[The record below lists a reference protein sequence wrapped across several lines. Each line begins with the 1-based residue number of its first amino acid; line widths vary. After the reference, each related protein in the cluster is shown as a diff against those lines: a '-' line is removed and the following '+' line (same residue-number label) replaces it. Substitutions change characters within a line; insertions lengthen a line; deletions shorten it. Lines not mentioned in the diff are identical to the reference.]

1 VSQSVER
8 AVEILEFVALAPR
21 TQSEVAAH
29 LDVHRSTALRV
40 LQTLTD
46 YGLTRKREDG
56 KYSVGYRLAGLAN
69 AAREQFDFANVAR
82 PYLVRLGEQC
92 SHTIHLAALEGRR
105 IIYVDKIEQPGMIKL
120 FSQIG
125 ASVCLHTA
133 GVSKA
138 ILAFQTQD
146 VVDSVMAAADF
157 ERHTSTTITSR
168 SRFDAELAVVAE
180 RGWSVDDA
188 EYEDYVNCIAM
199 PVRDASNRVVAAVSV
214 TSLKGRADLAALELL
229 LPDLRAVTDNVSK
242 ELGWRP

>member
-1 VSQSVER
+1 MSQSVER
-8 AVEILEFVALAPR
+8 AVEILEFVAVQPR

-29 LDVHRSTALRV
+29 LDIHRSTALRV

-46 YGLTRKREDG
+46 HGLTRKRADG
-56 KYSVGYRLAGLAN
+56 KYGVGYRIAGLAH
-69 AAREQFDFANVAR
+69 AARDQFDLANIAR
-82 PYLVRLGEQC
+82 PYLIGLGEQC
-92 SHTIHLAALEGRR
+92 SHTVHLAQLDGGR

-125 ASVCLHTA
+125 APVCLHTA

-138 ILAFQTQD
+138 VLAFQEPA
-146 VVDSVMAAADF
+146 VVDAVLDGADF
-157 ERHTSTTITSR
+157 ARHTATTITSR
-168 SRFDAELAVVAE
+168 QQFDEELRVVAE

-188 EYEDYVNCIAM
+188 EYEDYVNCVAM
-199 PVRDASNRVVAAVSV
+199 PVRDASDRVVAAVSV
-214 TSLKGRADLAALELL
+214 TSLKGRADLAALQKL

>member
-1 VSQSVER
+1 MSQSVER
-8 AVEILEFVALAPR
+8 AIEILEFVAIAPR
-21 TQSEVAAH
+21 TQSEVASH

-46 YGLTRKREDG
+46 SGLTRKRSDG

-82 PYLVRLGEQC
+82 PYLVKLGEQC
-92 SHTIHLAALEGRR
+92 SHTIHLAALEGGR
-105 IIYVDKIEQPGMIKL
+105 IVYVDKIEQPGMIKL

-125 ASVCLHTA
+125 APVCLHTA

-138 ILAFQTQD
+138 ILAFQPPD
-146 VVDSVMAAADF
+146 VVDSVMKAADF
-157 ERHTSTTITSR
+157 VSHTPTTITSR

-188 EYEDYVNCIAM
+188 EYEDYVNCVAM

-214 TSLKGRADLAALELL
+214 AALKGRADLTALELL

>member
-1 VSQSVER
+1 MSQSVER
-8 AVEILEFVALAPR
+8 AVEILEFVAVQPR

-46 YGLTRKREDG
+46 YGLTRKRADG

-82 PYLVRLGEQC
+82 PYLVGLGEQC

-138 ILAFQTQD
+138 ILAFQTPD

-157 ERHTSTTITSR
+157 EKHTSTTITSR
-168 SRFDAELAVVAE
+168 SRFDDELAVVAE

-188 EYEDYVNCIAM
+188 EYEDYVNCVAM

-214 TSLKGRADLAALELL
+214 TALKGRADLAALELL